1 MVFRLLKANL
11 SNSSSRDVEGQ
22 QNKDTTKGLTS
33 SGDTA
38 NWTFDKYVLGHKECH
53 VTQDRLADDYWYQN
67 FEPRAKVTWFTQG
80 IKASEYTG
88 VILQIHNN
96 LNGSHTNFEKARELV
111 SDFKQILDNQKSSR
125 SRARGISEVHGGRRR
140 GGGGNGSG
148 GRGNGGRGGSGG
160 RGWRFTYRTAKGSK
174 EQLKAV
180 KDADGG
186 QATRR
191 IAAKE
196 HDDLAKLQTHIDKSY
211 YPQKEFRMLESLE
224 RRKLDINCEGSA
236 KKVSAVGTTAGPPA
250 VPGNVRLISQ
260 ETNISSIA
268 SVVTGMQKNVAV
280 LIKSNNNS
288 MRAISRLTRA
298 VQGYEEPDDSAT
310 SEDLFGSDYDDEAH
324 VRIRPKRVRKNI
336 NNPALARQ
344 KGNLD
349 R

>member
-1 MVFRLLKANL
+1 M
-11 SNSSSRDVEGQ
+11 
-22 QNKDTTKGLTS
+22 
-33 SGDTA
+33 
-38 NWTFDKYVLGHKECH
+38 
-53 VTQDRLADDYWYQN
+53 
-67 FEPRAKVTWFTQG
+67 
-80 IKASEYTG
+80 
-88 VILQIHNN
+88 QIHNN
-96 LNGSHTNFEKARELV
+96 LNDSHTNFEKARELV
-111 SDFKQILDNQKSSR
+111 SKFKQILDNQKSNR
-125 SRARGISEVHGGRRR
+125 SRARDISEMY
-140 GGGGNGSG
+140 G
-148 GRGNGGRGGSGG
+148 GRGAARGDGGGK
-160 RGWRFTYRTAKGSK
+160 GWRFTYRTTKVSK
-174 EQLKAV
+174 EQFKAA

-186 QATRR
+186 RAIHR

-196 HDDLAKLQTHIDKSY
+196 HDDLAKMQTHIDKCY
-211 YPQKEFRMLESLE
+211 YPQKEFRMLEPLE